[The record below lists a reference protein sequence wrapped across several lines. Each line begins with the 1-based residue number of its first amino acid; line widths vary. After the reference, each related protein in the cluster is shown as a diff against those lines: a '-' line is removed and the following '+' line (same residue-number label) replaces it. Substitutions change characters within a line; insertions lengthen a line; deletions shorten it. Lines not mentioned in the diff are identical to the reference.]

1 VTCAVAL
8 QHKATHAR
16 RLSPHARSDG
26 LSAAI
31 LTAELA
37 AAYGALAAG
46 QAEPSLA
53 PLAIQYADFSAWQ
66 RARLA
71 SGQLEAQRAYWRQQL
86 AGAPALLELPTD
98 YARPSEPSGRGDVVG
113 FRLPAALTERLRFL
127 AVAEKATMFMVMVA
141 AWQVHPGRHRSASRG
156 CAARLAWDQRASVAA
171 GGLRACALGQVLLAH
186 YSRSADVV
194 VGTPLGNRSHPE
206 LEGLIGYFVNS
217 AALRTDLSGA
227 PLAPS
232 APFCGRAHA
241 CHAARGLPD
250 LLRCASPYQPR
261 ARADPRARS
270 AGSPTLAT
278 LVKRVKAVVQDAV
291 ANADIPFP
299 QVVEAANVPRSSAY
313 TPVYQTLLTLE
324 AALGAGEAGGKP
336 QMGGLAAEE
345 LSARAL
351 LSLLCSSWLLM
362 PCMSSTGNIGS
373 AQSPHQH

>member
-1 VTCAVAL
+1 MTCAVAL

-217 AALRTDLSGA
+217 AALRTDMSGT

-250 LLRCASPYQPR
+250 PH
-261 ARADPRARS
+261 
-270 AGSPTLAT
+270 
-278 LVKRVKAVVQDAV
+278 
-291 ANADIPFP
+291 
-299 QVVEAANVPRSSAY
+299 
-313 TPVYQTLLTLE
+313 
-324 AALGAGEAGGKP
+324 AALHQP
-336 QMGGLAAEE
+336 LPAA
-345 LSARAL
+345 R
-351 LSLLCSSWLLM
+351 
-362 PCMSSTGNIGS
+362 PR
-373 AQSPHQH
+373 

>member
-1 VTCAVAL
+1 MTCAVAL

-141 AWQVHPGRHRSASRG
+141 AWQVHPGRHRSASRE
-156 CAARLAWDQRASVAA
+156 CAARLAW
-171 GGLRACALGQVLLAH
+171 G
-186 YSRSADVV
+186 
-194 VGTPLGNRSHPE
+194 PE
-206 LEGLIGYFVNS
+206 P
-217 AALRTDLSGA
+217 ALRPAGSEHARWGRCCWRTTAA
-227 PLAPS
+227 PLTWWWARRWATARTRS
-232 APFCGRAHA
+232 WRA
-241 CHAARGLPD
+241 
-250 LLRCASPYQPR
+250 
-261 ARADPRARS
+261 
-270 AGSPTLAT
+270 
-278 LVKRVKAVVQDAV
+278 
-291 ANADIPFP
+291 
-299 QVVEAANVPRSSAY
+299 
-313 TPVYQTLLTLE
+313 
-324 AALGAGEAGGKP
+324 
-336 QMGGLAAEE
+336 
-345 LSARAL
+345 
-351 LSLLCSSWLLM
+351 
-362 PCMSSTGNIGS
+362 
-373 AQSPHQH
+373 